1 MRFATGETIL
11 RKGDPADCIYFLT
24 EGQVSVVTE
33 LPNGELTRLS
43 TLSSGM
49 TFGELAAVSRA
60 ARTAD
65 VRADEM
71 ATCYA
76 LPLETF
82 ERLGETR
89 PDLKLALLE
98 NLLTNVCQTV
108 ARLTH
113 EVATLA
119 Q

>member
-1 MRFATGETIL
+1 M
-11 RKGDPADCIYFLT
+11 
-24 EGQVSVVTE
+24 SVVTE

-65 VRADEM
+65 VRADEV
-71 ATCYA
+71 ATCHA
-76 LPLETF
+76 LPLATF

-89 PDLKLALLE
+89 PDIKLALLE

-108 ARLTH
+108 TRLTH